1 MNPKITAIYESDDL
15 SRQNLSLN
23 NGSKPKVKTI
33 ADLIEKSVDFDSENN
48 PLIQN
53 VPGLKTQKHILS
65 SSEDKSRSKN
75 AKTPTN
81 KNHNKATLLAGPTK
95 IGKANLAK
103 TDKEKKMKPK
113 PQESLEISGK
123 PKRRSS
129 TTKSQQ
135 PQTTTDQVNL
145 KNLTKLYTEENIT
158 TDMTYDIIDATNLT
172 QKYFF
177 PHKSQKRAAKDILD
191 HKHGRLRGPRP

>member
-15 SRQNLSLN
+15 SGQNLSLN
-23 NGSKPKVKTI
+23 NACKPKAKTI

-48 PLIQN
+48 PLLQRA
-53 VPGLKTQKHILS
+53 PYLKAQKHILS
-65 SSEDKSRSKN
+65 SSEDKSRSRSRSRSKI

-81 KNHNKATLLAGPTK
+81 KNHNKARFLQAPTK

-103 TDKEKKMKPK
+103 TDKEKKIKEK

-123 PKRRSS
+123 PQRRSS

-135 PQTTTDQVNL
+135 PQTTTEQVNL
-145 KNLTKLYTEENIT
+145 KNLTKLFTEGNIT
-158 TDMTYDIIDATNLT
+158 TDMTYDVIDNTNLT

-177 PHKSQKRAAKDILD
+177 LFQKS
-191 HKHGRLRGPRP
+191 

>member
-1 MNPKITAIYESDDL
+1 LPKKYKFTMNPKITAIYESDDL
-15 SRQNLSLN
+15 SGQNLSLN
-23 NGSKPKVKTI
+23 NAFKPKVKTI

-48 PLIQN
+48 PLLQN
-53 VPGLKTQKHILS
+53 APYLKAQKHILS
-65 SSEDKSRSKN
+65 SSEDKSRSRSRSKN

-81 KNHNKATLLAGPTK
+81 KNHNKAQLLQAPTK

-103 TDKEKKMKPK
+103 TDKEKKIKAK

-123 PKRRSS
+123 PQRRSS

-135 PQTTTDQVNL
+135 PQTTTEQVNL
-145 KNLTKLYTEENIT
+145 KNLTKLFTEGNIT
-158 TDMTYDIIDATNLT
+158 TDMTYDVIDNTNMT

-177 PHKSQKRAAKDILD
+177 LFQKS
-191 HKHGRLRGPRP
+191 